1 MVGEMGN
8 RQRGLMS
15 RKVIDLPVLMEHFE
29 IHNRT
34 EGKSP
39 RTVEWYNLVLGLLYD
54 WLKGQD
60 RPTTLDHID
69 ELVIRRFILYL
80 QEKPGIKA
88 KTASSH
94 TIYNRVNALR
104 SFFGWLH
111 RQGYTDVHV
120 LQGLKQ
126 PKTAELVIEPLS
138 REEIARIMGAIN
150 PKTALGARNT
160 ALVTLMLDTGLRVSE
175 VAGLKEQDVHIEGQY
190 LKAMGK
196 GAKERMVS
204 FGTACR
210 KALLQYR
217 HRFRSEPIHSG
228 VETFF
233 LSIDGYPLTS
243 VGLRSLV
250 ERLAKSSGVNRLHPH
265 LMRHTYATMFLL
277 NGGDVFLLKQ
287 NLGHTTLT
295 MVEHY
300 LHVAAQTAA
309 IRSQGFS
316 PVDHLEVDRG
326 RQFKH
331 AFNDKSLEAPNGRI
345 YPNSRKKRA

>member
-1 MVGEMGN
+1 MVGVIGK
-8 RQRGLMS
+8 RQRGPVTN
-15 RKVIDLPVLMEHFE
+15 KNIDLPDLMEHFE

-39 RTVEWYNLVLGLLYD
+39 RTVEWYNQVLGLLYH
-54 WLKGQD
+54 WLEGLGE
-60 RPTTLDHID
+60 PTTLDHMD
-69 ELVIRRFILYL
+69 ELVIRRFIIHL
-80 QEKPGIKA
+80 QENPGTKA
-88 KTASSH
+88 TTMSTH
-94 TIYNRVNALR
+94 TIYNRVNAIR

-126 PKTAELVIEPLS
+126 PKTAELVIEPLN
-138 REEIARIMGAIN
+138 REEIDRIMGVIN
-150 PKTALGARNT
+150 PKTALGARNL
-160 ALVTLMLDTGLRVSE
+160 ALMSVMLDTGLRLSE
-175 VAGLKEQDVHIEGQY
+175 VAGLKERDVHIEGQY
-190 LKAMGK
+190 LKAMGT
-196 GAKERMVS
+196 GANERMVS

-217 HRFRSEPIHSG
+217 HRFRGEPAHRG

-233 LSIDGYPLTS
+233 QSIDGYPIS
-243 VGLRSLV
+243 PVALRSLIK
-250 ERLAKSSGVNRLHPH
+250 RLAKSSRVKRLHPH

-287 NLGHTTLT
+287 NLGHTTLS

-300 LHVAAQTAA
+300 LHIAAQTAA

-316 PVDHLEVDRG
+316 PLDHLEVDRS

-331 AFNDKSLEAPNGRI
+331 AFNGAGREAPKGRI
-345 YPNSRKKRA
+345 YANAGKKRP